1 MNHIFSQQI
10 GRKVE
15 VYVDDILVNS
25 NDEVDHLDD
34 LRETFD
40 TLQANPDK
48 LKEIIEIKS
57 PRIVKEA

>member
-10 GRKVE
+10 GRNVE